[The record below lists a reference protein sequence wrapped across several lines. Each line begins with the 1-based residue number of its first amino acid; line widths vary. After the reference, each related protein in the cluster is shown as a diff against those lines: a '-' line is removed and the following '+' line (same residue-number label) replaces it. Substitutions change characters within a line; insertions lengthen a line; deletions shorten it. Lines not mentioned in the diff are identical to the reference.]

1 MAGSVAPTPRPA
13 RWRWRLLL
21 LAVLALP
28 VGGVA
33 VVALAWQA
41 LHTEAGTRWWI
52 EQAAPYFPGVAVD
65 QPQGALLGERSEFRL
80 ARLTLQAGRSQVR
93 IDGLRTSGLQL
104 LDWRWSAPFVHLKA
118 RSVEARSVAVATT
131 PAPDPVPPTLAP
143 TSLQLP
149 LTAAIAAVRV
159 DRLDLPGLAQP
170 IEDLTARLEAGPTHR
185 VDALALRWRG
195 LRAEGTAQIDA
206 AAPMALKAR
215 LAVRSDPQTDASAVP
230 AWARELTL
238 ALQAGGPLAAF
249 DAQGSLAMQS
259 QRVEAL
265 ARVTP
270 FAALPVAQLD
280 ARFEQL
286 DLARLLAPLGVAAAP
301 VTDLAGTAVV
311 QLQAGEPLR
320 VEVQARNGLPGR
332 WDQQRA
338 PVREIDVLARG
349 RDDRWQ
355 VERALLQ
362 LATDLRTPAGTLG
375 GSGRIEAGRAEAKL
389 ELGGVVLQGLD
400 QRAPPLRLSGPIA
413 LKHAP
418 PAAGSST
425 AWGTLDFDARL
436 DGTLIG
442 TPRERAPRP
451 LRDAVRLLAS
461 GSATPASATLSRLTA
476 SAGAARL
483 DGSAKAHRNGGFWA
497 TEAALELAGFD
508 PSLWWPGE
516 PTAAWRRSRN
526 ALNGSL
532 TLDAQLPAGAPDAA
546 GLLAALRGRLRAEL
560 SDSALAGQPLTLR
573 LQADADGNGRLGVDG
588 EARAADNRASLTLT
602 LRAPARG
609 AASTDE
615 RLQLKLEAPALAQ
628 LAPLAQALG
637 LGTLAGRAQLDAEA
651 DGSIGAWLLGAGA
664 RGTLGTRGSFK
675 IEALAFGGS
684 GLDLATGQW
693 NATLPGAEATGTA
706 LARARVEAQAAL
718 TRLRLPG
725 LLLPTA
731 KLQTGGTL
739 AEHQAELRATL
750 RQPQPAGAESADI
763 EPAPLALE
771 ATLAGSWRAAEGD
784 APQSWRVRLPEL
796 ALRPNLAASAAP
808 APAPT
813 QVTAATKPAAP
824 PLPLVIARD
833 LAFELQQGPQWLR
846 LQAQPGS
853 ADVLGAVLRWSRLRW
868 ERRGTAEPRLEL
880 QAEVEPFLVAQLL
893 QRLQPDFGWTGDLKL
908 GARASVTSDPT
919 VNARIEIA
927 RSGGDLQVSEF
938 GSVQPLGLSDARIDL
953 VAEAGTW
960 RMNQLVAG
968 ANLGRVVGAQTVRT
982 DPQRLWPAP
991 EAPIE
996 GALRVQV
1003 EQLAAWGA
1011 WVPAGWRLGGALDG
1025 TLRIAGRF
1033 GAPQWIG
1040 EVQGRQLAVRNTLEG
1055 VTLTDGQLDA
1065 RFDGDTARL
1074 TTLRFKAGDGEIGA
1088 SGEARL
1094 GEQPQARLQFEAERA
1109 TVLGRV
1115 DRRVVASGKL
1125 AVQLDAQT
1133 LKIDGDLRAD
1143 EGLIDA
1149 SRGDAPSLGDDVTV
1163 KRPGDRAAIADAAA
1177 RRPPRGVELRVGVDL
1192 GPRFRI
1198 RGRGIDTRLQGQ
1210 LRLTSPRGR
1219 LATHGEV
1226 RTDSGTYE
1234 AYGQK
1239 LAIERGVITFVGDVA
1254 NPRLDIEAVR
1264 ANTDTR
1270 VGVIVGG
1277 SVQSPRVR
1285 LFSDPELP
1293 DTEKLALL
1301 VTGRSYDSL
1310 GGTETLLLQ
1319 RAALALLAGDG
1330 ADSSFDVARALQL
1343 DELSVRQSDGTV
1355 RDTVVTLGKQLSD
1368 RVYVGYE
1375 RGLNATAGN
1384 WQLIYRIAQRF
1395 TLRAQSGEDPAVDL
1409 IWIFRWN

>member
-1 MAGSVAPTPRPA
+1 MAVAAT

-21 LAVLALP
+21 LAMLALP
-28 VGGVA
+28 AAGVA
-33 VVALAWQA
+33 LVASAWQA
-41 LHTEAGTRWWI
+41 LHTEAGTRWWL
-52 EQAAPYFPGVAVD
+52 ERAAPYLPGIALD
-65 QPQGALLGERSEFRL
+65 QPQGALLGAGSEFRL
-80 ARLTLQAGRSQVR
+80 ARLTLQAGRSSVR

-104 LDWRWSAPFVHLKA
+104 RDWRWSTPFVHLSA
-118 RSVEARSVAVATT
+118 RSAEAQSVAVTTT
-131 PAPDPVPPTLAP
+131 PAPQPVPPTVAP
-143 TSLQLP
+143 TNLQLP
-149 LTAAIAAVRV
+149 LTAVIDALRV
-159 DRLDLPGLAQP
+159 TRLELPGLAQP
-170 IEDLTARLEAGPTHR
+170 VEELTARLEVGPVHR
-185 VDALALRWRG
+185 VDALALRWHG
-195 LRAEGTAQIDA
+195 LRAEGAAQIDA
-206 AAPMALKAR
+206 AAPMTLKAR
-215 LAVRSDPQTDASAVP
+215 LSVRSDPQADAAALP
-230 AWARELTL
+230 AWARDLTL

-259 QRVEAL
+259 QRLEAL

-286 DLARLLAPLGVAAAP
+286 DLARLLAPFGVAAAP

-338 PVREIDVLARG
+338 PVREIDVLAQG

-355 VERALLQ
+355 IERALLQ

-418 PAAGSST
+418 LAAGSSA
-425 AWGTLDFDARL
+425 AWGALDFDARL
-436 DGTLIG
+436 EGTLVG
-442 TPRERAPRP
+442 GPRERAPRP
-451 LRDAVRLLAS
+451 LRDDVRLVAT
-461 GSATPASATLSRLTA
+461 GSATPTSATLSRLAAT
-476 SAGAARL
+476 AGAARL
-483 DGSAKAHRNGGFWA
+483 DGKAQARRNGGFWA
-497 TEAALELAGFD
+497 TEATLKLAGFD
-508 PSLWWPGE
+508 PSLWLPGE
-516 PTAAWRRSRN
+516 PAAAWRRSRN
-526 ALNGSL
+526 ALNGDFA
-532 TLDAQLPAGAPDAA
+532 LDVQVPADTPDTAA
-546 GLLAALRGRLRAEL
+546 LLAALRGSLRAEL
-560 SDSALAGQPLTLR
+560 TDSALAGQPLALR
-573 LQADADGNGRLGVDG
+573 LQADADGSGRLGVDG
-588 EARAADNRASLTLT
+588 EARAADNRASLSLKM
-602 LRAPARG
+602 RAPSR
-609 AASTDE
+609 AAATADE
-615 RLQLKLEAPALAQ
+615 RLQFKLEAPALAQ

-637 LGTLAGRAQLDAEA
+637 LGALAGRAQVDAEA
-651 DGSIGAWLLGAGA
+651 DGSLGAWLLGGGA

-675 IEALAFGGS
+675 FEALALGS
-684 GLDLATGQW
+684 NGLDLATGQW
-693 NATLPGAEATGTA
+693 NATLPGAEAAGA
-706 LARARVEAQAAL
+706 AMARTRVEAQAAL

-725 LLLPTA
+725 LLVPA
-731 KLQTGGTL
+731 ANLQANGTL
-739 AEHQAELRATL
+739 AEHRAELRATL
-750 RQPQPAGAESADI
+750 RQPQPAGTESTEG
-763 EPAPLALE
+763 EPAPLALD
-771 ATLAGSWRAAEGD
+771 ATLAGNWRAGEGA
-784 APQSWRVRLPEL
+784 APQSWRVTLPEL
-796 ALRPNLAASAAP
+796 ALRPNVAASP
-808 APAPT
+808 DK
-813 QVTAATKPAAP
+813 TAAAAKAGATP
-824 PLPLVIARD
+824 SLPLVIARD
-833 LAFELQQGPQWLR
+833 LAFELQQGPQLLR

-868 ERRGTAEPRLEL
+868 ERSGTAEPRLDL
-880 QAEVEPFLVAQLL
+880 QAEVEPFVVAQLL
-893 QRLQPDFGWTGDLKL
+893 QRLQPDFGWTGDLKV

-938 GSVQPLGLSDARIDL
+938 GSVQPLGLSDARIEL

-968 ANLGRVVGAQTVRT
+968 ANLGRVVGAQRVRT

-991 EAPIE
+991 DAPIE

-1003 EQLAAWGA
+1003 EQLATWGA

-1065 RFDGDTARL
+1065 RFEGDTARL

-1115 DRRVVASGKL
+1115 DRRVVASGKV

-1133 LKIDGDLRAD
+1133 LRIDGDLRAD

-1149 SRGDAPSLGDDVTV
+1149 SRGDAPTLGDDVTV
-1163 KRPGDRAAIADAAA
+1163 KRPGDRAAAADTAA

-1192 GPRFRI
+1192 GQRFRI

-1210 LRLTSPRGR
+1210 LRLTSPGGK

-1226 RTDSGTYE
+1226 RTDNGTYE

-1277 SVQSPRVR
+1277 SAQSPRVR

>member
-1 MAGSVAPTPRPA
+1 MNATAAPPSRPA

-28 VGGVA
+28 AAGAALVA
-33 VVALAWQA
+33 SAWQA
-41 LHTEAGTRWWI
+41 LHTETGTRWWL
-52 EQAAPYFPGVAVD
+52 ERAAPYLPGIALD
-65 QPQGALLGERSEFRL
+65 QPQGALLGAGSEFRL
-80 ARLTLQAGRSQVR
+80 ARLTLQAGRSSVR

-104 LDWRWSAPFVHLKA
+104 RDWRWRAPFVHLSA
-118 RSVEARSVAVATT
+118 RAVEAQSVVVTT
-131 PAPDPVPPTLAP
+131 PPAPPPPPPAAPPTN
-143 TSLQLP
+143 LQLP
-149 LTAAIAAVRV
+149 LTAAIDAVRLT
-159 DRLDLPGLAQP
+159 RLELPGLAQP
-170 IEDLTARLEAGPTHR
+170 VEDLTARLEAGPVHR

-195 LRAEGTAQIDA
+195 LRAEGAAQIDA
-206 AAPMALKAR
+206 GAPLTLKAR
-215 LAVRSDPQTDASAVP
+215 LSVGSDPQADADALP
-230 AWARELTL
+230 AWARDLRL

-259 QRVEAL
+259 QRLEAL

-286 DLARLLAPLGVAAAP
+286 DLARLLAPFGVAAAP

-311 QLQAGEPLR
+311 QLQADEPLR
-320 VEVQARNGLPGR
+320 VAVQARNALPGR
-332 WDQQRA
+332 WDRQRA
-338 PVREIDVLARG
+338 PVREIDVLAQG
-349 RDDRWQ
+349 RDDTWQ
-355 VERALLQ
+355 IERALLQ

-389 ELGGVVLQGLD
+389 DLGGVVLQGLD

-418 PAAGSST
+418 PAAASGA
-425 AWGTLDFDARL
+425 AWGRLDFDARL
-436 DGTLIG
+436 DGTLVG
-442 TPRERAPRP
+442 GPRGRAPRP
-451 LRDAVRLLAS
+451 LRDEVRLLAT
-461 GSATPASATLSRLTA
+461 GSATPTSATLSRLTA

-483 DGSAKAHRNGGFWA
+483 EGKAQARRNGGFWA
-497 TEAALELAGFD
+497 TEAALKLIGFD
-508 PSLWWPGE
+508 PSLWLPGE

-526 ALNGSL
+526 ALNGEL
-532 TLDAQLPAGAPDAA
+532 RLDAQVPAGAPDTAA
-546 GLLAALRGRLRAEL
+546 VLAALRGSLRADL
-560 SDSALAGQPLTLR
+560 ADSALAGQPLALR
-573 LQADADGNGRLGVDG
+573 LRADADGQGRLGVDA
-588 EARAADNRASLTLT
+588 EARAADNRASLTLKM
-602 LRAPARG
+602 RAPSRG
-609 AASTDE
+609 VAPADE
-615 RLQLKLEAPALAQ
+615 GLQFKLEAPALAQ

-637 LGTLAGRAQLDAEA
+637 LGTLAGRAQVDAGAE
-651 DGSIGAWLLGAGA
+651 GSLGAWLLGGGS

-675 IEALAFGGS
+675 LEALALGGS

-693 NATLPGAEATGTA
+693 NATLPGAETAGAAVAGTR
-706 LARARVEAQAAL
+706 LEAQAVL

-725 LLLPTA
+725 LLVPTA
-731 KLQTGGTL
+731 KLQANGTL
-739 AEHQAELRATL
+739 AGHRAELRATL
-750 RQPQPAGAESADI
+750 RQPQAAGTAPAEG
-763 EPAPLALE
+763 EPAPLVLD
-771 ATLAGSWRAAEGD
+771 ATLAGHWRAGEGD
-784 APQSWRVRLPEL
+784 VPQSWRVTLPEL
-796 ALRPNLAASAAP
+796 TLRPNLAAG
-808 APAPT
+808 
-813 QVTAATKPAAP
+813 PAASPATTATRPGSTP

-833 LAFELQQGPQWLR
+833 LAFELQQGPQLLR

-853 ADVLGAVLRWSRLRW
+853 AEVLGAVLRWSRLRW
-868 ERRGTAEPRLEL
+868 ERSGTAEPRLDL

-893 QRLQPDFGWTGDLKL
+893 RRLQPDFGWTGDLKL
-908 GARASVTSDPT
+908 GARASVKSDPT
-919 VNARIEIA
+919 VSARIEIA
-927 RSGGDLQVSEF
+927 RSSGDLQVSEF
-938 GSVQPLGLSDARIDL
+938 GSVQPVGLSDARIEL

-960 RMNQLVAG
+960 RMNQFLAG
-968 ANLGRVVGAQTVRT
+968 ANLGRVVGAQLVRT
-982 DPQRLWPAP
+982 DPRRLWPAP

-1003 EQLAAWGA
+1003 EQLATWGA

-1040 EVQGRQLAVRNTLEG
+1040 EVQGRQLALRNTLEG

-1074 TTLRFKAGDGEIGA
+1074 TTLRFRAGDGEIGA

-1094 GEQPQARLQFEAERA
+1094 GERPQARLQVEAERA

-1115 DRRVVASGKL
+1115 DRRVVASGKA

-1133 LKIDGDLRAD
+1133 LRIDGDLRAD

-1149 SRGDAPSLGDDVTV
+1149 SRGDAPTLGDDVTV
-1163 KRPGDRAAIADAAA
+1163 KRPGDRAAAADAAA

-1192 GPRFRI
+1192 GQRFRI
-1198 RGRGIDTRLQGQ
+1198 RGRGIDTRLQGR
-1210 LRLTSPRGR
+1210 LRLTSPGGK

-1277 SVQSPRVR
+1277 SAQAPRVR

>member
-1 MAGSVAPTPRPA
+1 MSAAAAPPSRPA
-13 RWRWRLLL
+13 RWRLLL

-28 VGGVA
+28 AAGAALVA
-33 VVALAWQA
+33 SAWQA

-52 EQAAPYFPGVAVD
+52 EHAAPYLPGVALD
-65 QPQGALLGERSEFRL
+65 QPRGALLGEGSEFRL
-80 ARLTLQAGRSQVR
+80 ARLTLQAGRSSVR
-93 IDGLRTSGLQL
+93 IDALRTSGLQL
-104 LDWRWSAPFVHLKA
+104 RDWRWSAPFVHLSA
-118 RSVEARSVAVATT
+118 RSVEAQSVVMTTT
-131 PAPDPVPPTLAP
+131 PAPEPVPPTVAP
-143 TSLQLP
+143 TNLQLP

-159 DRLDLPGLAQP
+159 SRLELPGLAQP
-170 IEDLTARLEAGPTHR
+170 IEDLTARLEAGPVHR
-185 VDALALRWRG
+185 VDAIALRWHG
-195 LRAEGTAQIDA
+195 LRAEGSAQIDA
-206 AAPMALKAR
+206 ATPMALKAR
-215 LAVRSDPQTDASAVP
+215 LSVRSDPQADAAALP
-230 AWARELTL
+230 AWARDLTL

-259 QRVEAL
+259 QRLEAL

-280 ARFEQL
+280 ARFEQI
-286 DLARLLAPLGVAAAP
+286 DLARLLAPFGVAAAP

-338 PVREIDVLARG
+338 PVREIDVQAQG
-349 RDDRWQ
+349 RDDTWQ
-355 VERALLQ
+355 VERGLLQ
-362 LATDLRTPAGTLG
+362 LATDLRTPAGTLA
-375 GSGRIEAGRAEAKL
+375 GSARIEAGRAEAKL

-418 PAAGSST
+418 PTARSSA

-436 DGTLIG
+436 DGTLVG
-442 TPRERAPRP
+442 GPRERAPRP
-451 LRDAVRLLAS
+451 LRDEVRLLAT
-461 GSATPASATLSRLTA
+461 GSATPTSATLSRLTA

-483 DGSAKAHRNGGFWA
+483 EGKAQARRNGGFWA
-497 TEAALELAGFD
+497 TEAALKLIGFD
-508 PSLWWPGE
+508 PSLWLPGE

-526 ALNGSL
+526 ALNGDL
-532 TLDAQLPAGAPDAA
+532 TLDAQVPAGAPDAA
-546 GLLAALRGRLRAEL
+546 ALLAALRGNLRAEL
-560 SDSALAGQPLTLR
+560 ADSALAGQPLALR
-573 LQADADGNGRLGVDG
+573 LQADADGSGRLGVDG
-588 EARAADNRASLTLT
+588 EARAADNRASLTLKM
-602 LRAPARG
+602 RAPSR
-609 AASTDE
+609 AAATADE
-615 RLQLKLEAPALAQ
+615 RLQFKLEAPALAQ

-637 LGTLAGRAQLDAEA
+637 LGTLAGRAQVDAEA
-651 DGSIGAWLLGAGA
+651 DGSLGAWLLGGGS

-675 IEALAFGGS
+675 FEALALGSS

-693 NATLPGAEATGTA
+693 NATLPGAEAAGA
-706 LARARVEAQAAL
+706 AMARTRLEAQAAL

-725 LLLPTA
+725 LLVPTA
-731 KLQTGGTL
+731 KLQANGTL
-739 AEHQAELRATL
+739 AEHRAELRATL
-750 RQPQPAGAESADI
+750 RQPQPAGAELAEG
-763 EPAPLALE
+763 EPAPLALD
-771 ATLAGSWRAAEGD
+771 AILAGNWRAGDGD
-784 APQSWRVRLPEL
+784 APQSWRVTLPEIT
-796 ALRPNLAASAAP
+796 LRPNAA
-808 APAPT
+808 
-813 QVTAATKPAAP
+813 AATKPGATP

-833 LAFELQQGPQWLR
+833 LAFELQQGPQLLR

-868 ERRGTAEPRLEL
+868 ERSGTAEPRLDL
-880 QAEVEPFLVAQLL
+880 QAEVEPFVVAQLL
-893 QRLQPDFGWTGDLKL
+893 QRLQPDFGWTGDLKM
-908 GARASVTSDPT
+908 GARASVKSDPT
-919 VNARIEIA
+919 VSARIEIA
-927 RSGGDLQVSEF
+927 RSSGDLQVSEF
-938 GSVQPLGLSDARIDL
+938 GSVQPLGLSDARIEL

-968 ANLGRVVGAQTVRT
+968 ANLGRVVGAQMVRT

-991 EAPIE
+991 NAPIE

-1003 EQLAAWGA
+1003 EQLATWGA

-1125 AVQLDAQT
+1125 AVQFDAQT

-1149 SRGDAPSLGDDVTV
+1149 SRGDAPTLGDDVTV
-1163 KRPGDRAAIADAAA
+1163 KRPGDRAAAADAAA

-1192 GPRFRI
+1192 GQRFRI

-1210 LRLTSPRGR
+1210 LRLTSPGGK

-1226 RTDSGTYE
+1226 RTDRGTYE

-1277 SVQSPRVR
+1277 SAQSPRVR

-1330 ADSSFDVARALQL
+1330 ADSNFDVARALQL

>member
-1 MAGSVAPTPRPA
+1 MAVAAVPSRPA

-28 VGGVA
+28 A
-33 VVALAWQA
+33 ALIAIAASAWEA
-41 LHTEAGTRWWI
+41 LHTEAGTRWWL
-52 EQAAPYFPGVAVD
+52 ERTAPYLPGFALD
-65 QPQGALLGERSEFRL
+65 QPQGALLGEASEFRL
-80 ARLTLQAGRSQVR
+80 ARLTLQAGRSSVR
-93 IDGLRTSGLQL
+93 IDDLRISGLQL
-104 LDWRWSAPFVHLKA
+104 LDWRWSAPFVHLKS
-118 RSVEARSVAVATT
+118 RSVEARSVAVTTT
-131 PAPDPVPPTLAP
+131 PAPDPAPPTVAP
-143 TSLQLP
+143 THLRLP

-159 DRLDLPGLAQP
+159 GRLELPGLAPP
-170 IEDLTARLEAGPTHR
+170 IEDLTARLEAGPVHR
-185 VDALALRWRG
+185 IDALALRWRG
-195 LRAEGTAQIDA
+195 LRADGAAQIDA

-215 LAVRSDPQTDASAVP
+215 LAVHSDPQADAGASPAALP
-230 AWARELTL
+230 AWARDLTL

-249 DAQGSLAMQS
+249 DAQGSLAMQT
-259 QRVEAL
+259 QRLEAL

-270 FAALPVAQLD
+270 FEPLPVSQLD

-286 DLARLLAPLGVAAAP
+286 DLARLLAPFGVAAAP

-311 QLQAGEPLR
+311 QLQAGAPLR
-320 VEVQARNGLPGR
+320 VELQARNALPGR

-338 PVREIDVLARG
+338 PVREIDVLAQG
-349 RDDRWQ
+349 RDDTWQ
-355 VERALLQ
+355 IERALLQ

-400 QRAPPLRLSGPIA
+400 QRAPPLRLSGPIE

-418 PAAGSST
+418 PAAGSGA
-425 AWGTLDFDARL
+425 AWGRVDFDARL
-436 DGTLIG
+436 AGTLVG
-442 TPRERAPRP
+442 GPRERTSRP
-451 LRDAVRLLAS
+451 LRDAVQLRAA
-461 GSATPASATLSRLTA
+461 GSATPTSATLARLTA
-476 SAGAARL
+476 TAGAARL
-483 DGSAKAHRNGGFWA
+483 DGSAQARRNGGFWA

-508 PSLWWPGE
+508 PSLWLPGE

-526 ALNGSL
+526 ALNGKL
-532 TLDAQLPAGAPDAA
+532 TLNAQVPAAAPDTA
-546 GLLAALRGRLRAEL
+546 GLLAALRGSLRAEL
-560 SDSALAGQPLTLR
+560 ADSALAGQPLALR
-573 LQADADGNGRLGVDG
+573 LQADADGSGGLGVDG
-588 EARAADNRASLTLT
+588 EARAADNRASLNLKM
-602 LRAPARG
+602 RAPSR
-609 AASTDE
+609 AAATADE
-615 RLQLKLEAPALAQ
+615 RLQFRLEAPALAQ

-637 LGTLAGRAQLDAEA
+637 LGTLAGRAQVDAEA
-651 DGSIGAWLLGAGA
+651 DGALGAWLLGGGT
-664 RGTLGTRGSFK
+664 RGTLSTRGSFRL
-675 IEALAFGGS
+675 EALALGRN
-684 GLDLATGQW
+684 GLDLAAGQW
-693 NATLPGAEATGTA
+693 IATLPGAEAAGA
-706 LARARVEAQAAL
+706 AMARTRLEAQAAL

-725 LLLPTA
+725 LLVPTA
-731 KLQTGGTL
+731 KLLASGTL
-739 AEHQAELRATL
+739 AEHRAELRATL
-750 RQPQPAGAESADI
+750 RQPQAAGAETAEA
-763 EPAPLALE
+763 EPAPLALD
-771 ATLAGSWRAAEGD
+771 ATLTGSWRAGEGD
-784 APQSWRVRLPEL
+784 APQSWRVTLPEL
-796 ALRPNLAASAAP
+796 ALRPNP
-808 APAPT
+808 A
-813 QVTAATKPAAP
+813 AATTTAKPGAAP
-824 PLPLVIARD
+824 PLPLVLARN

-868 ERRGTAEPRLEL
+868 ERNGTAGPQLDL

-893 QRLQPDFGWTGDLKL
+893 QRLQPDFGWAGDLKL
-908 GARASVTSDPT
+908 AAKASVRSDPS
-919 VNARIEIA
+919 VSARVEIA
-927 RSGGDLQVSEF
+927 RSGGDLQVVEF
-938 GSVQPLGLSDARIDL
+938 GNVQPLGLSEARL
-953 VAEAGTW
+953 ELTAEAGLW
-960 RMNQLVAG
+960 RASQLIAG
-968 ANLGRVVGAQTVRT
+968 ANLGSVAGGQSVRT
-982 DPQRLWPAP
+982 SPQDLWPAAD
-991 EAPIE
+991 APIE

-1003 EQLAAWGA
+1003 ENLATWGA
-1011 WVPAGWRLGGALDG
+1011 WVPAGWRLGGTLEG
-1025 TLRIAGRF
+1025 TLGIAGRF

-1040 EVQGRQLAVRNTLEG
+1040 ELQGRQLAVRNTLEG
-1055 VTLTDGQLDA
+1055 VTLTDGRLDA
-1065 RFDGDTARL
+1065 RFEGDTARL
-1074 TTLRFKAGDGEIGA
+1074 TTLRFKAGDGELGA

-1115 DRRVVASGKL
+1115 DRRVVASGKV

-1163 KRPGDRAAIADAAA
+1163 KRPGDRAAAAEAAA

-1192 GPRFRI
+1192 GPRFRV

-1210 LRLTSPRGR
+1210 LRLTSPGGK

-1239 LAIERGVITFVGDVA
+1239 LAIERGVITFVGDIA
-1254 NPRLDIEAVR
+1254 NPRLDIAAVR

-1277 SVQSPRVR
+1277 SAQSPRVR